1 MCEYQFLF
9 FPVPGIF
16 DKTLLG
22 NDSLD
27 NGLNNLQKDQQIWLG
42 HEVWQQLAR

>member
-27 NGLNNLQKDQQIWLG
+27 NGLNNLQKDQQI
-42 HEVWQQLAR
+42 